1 MNVQVEQVMAFET
14 RTEPPGLEIQVNFG
28 VFAGRDVTPAEIDE
42 LGRLLVPEVGDVS
55 IVAEERHELGAGH
68 EAAVHLVRIEVPAE
82 ELPDDGLAEFTQ
94 KLIGLAEIWA
104 RQCIAERHADVADL

>member
-1 MNVQVEQVMAFET
+1 MEMQIEQVMAFET
-14 RTEPPGLEIQVNFG
+14 QTVPPGLEIQVNFG
-28 VFAGRDVTPAEIDE
+28 VFAGRAVTPAEIDE

-68 EAAVHLVRIEVPAE
+68 EASVHLVRIEVPAD
-82 ELPDDGLAEFTQ
+82 ELPGEGQAELTQ

-104 RQCIAERHADVADL
+104 RQCISERHADLADL